1 LAQNCQSVSQ
11 ATEPLLKGFSTLDQ
25 CYEVYGLDSL
35 VVQKIKQHFEIQTP
49 AQIVKL
55 NINQATLS
63 ELQQIPYLSREE
75 AKKIIAYRTKKKTI
89 DLSILSELFLNSPN
103 KTKRIKL
110 YLY

>member
-1 LAQNCQSVSQ
+1 M
-11 ATEPLLKGFSTLDQ
+11 
-25 CYEVYGLDSL
+25 DSL

-55 NINQATLS
+55 NIYQATLS